1 MLFLFICSLIII
13 SSIIVISA
21 RNPIHN
27 LLALISVVLN
37 IVVLLI
43 FLEAEFLA
51 LTFVAVY
58 LGAVIILFLF
68 IIMMLNIKGIDLR
81 LEFSRSL
88 PIVSFFG
95 LVFFSF
101 LYFIISGIVGIDNKS
116 LIFIVNY
123 FDWKSI
129 LINISNIQIFGYFLY
144 SYYFPFLLIIG
155 IILLVAM
162 IGTVI
167 LTKNNYIILNK
178 KRNFI
183 DQQISRNYENA
194 VFLINEKK
202 VK

>member
-1 MLFLFICSLIII
+1 MFICSLTII

-37 IVVLLI
+37 IVILLI
-43 FLEAEFLA
+43 SLEAEFLA
-51 LTFVAVY
+51 LVFVAVY
-58 LGAVIILFLF
+58 LGAFTVLFLF
-68 IIMMLNIKGIDLR
+68 VVMMLNIKGADLS

-88 PIVSFFG
+88 PIGAFFG
-95 LVFFSF
+95 LAFFGF
-101 LYFIISGIVGIDNKS
+101 LYFIISGMVGVDS
-116 LIFIVNY
+116 EALIFTVNY

-129 LINISNIQIFGYFLY
+129 LVNISNIKVFGFLLY
-144 SYYFPFLLIIG
+144 SYYAPFLLIIG

-167 LTKNNYIILNK
+167 LTKNNYMRLDK
-178 KRNFI
+178 KRDFI
-183 DQQISRNYENA
+183 DQQISRSYENA

-202 VK
+202 IK

>member
-1 MLFLFICSLIII
+1 MFICSLTII

-37 IVVLLI
+37 IVILLI
-43 FLEAEFLA
+43 SLEAEFLA
-51 LTFVAVY
+51 LVFVAVY
-58 LGAVIILFLF
+58 LGAVTVLFLF
-68 IIMMLNIKGIDLR
+68 VVMMLNIKGADLS

-88 PIVSFFG
+88 PIGAFFG
-95 LVFFSF
+95 LAFFGF
-101 LYFIISGIVGIDNKS
+101 LYFIISGMVGVDS
-116 LIFIVNY
+116 EALIFTVNY

-129 LINISNIQIFGYFLY
+129 LVNISNIKVFGFLLY
-144 SYYFPFLLIIG
+144 SYYAPFLLIIG

-167 LTKNNYIILNK
+167 LTKNNYMRLDK
-178 KRNFI
+178 KRDFI
-183 DQQISRNYENA
+183 DQQISRSYENA

-202 VK
+202 IK

>member
-51 LTFVAVY
+51 LTFIAVY
-58 LGAVIILFLF
+58 LGAVIVLFLF
-68 IIMMLNIKGIDLR
+68 IVMMLNIKGIDLR

-88 PIVSFFG
+88 PIGFFFG
-95 LVFFSF
+95 LVFFIF
-101 LYFIISGIVGIDNKS
+101 LYFIISGTIGIDNKS

-167 LTKNNYIILNK
+167 LTKNNYIILDK

>member
-1 MLFLFICSLIII
+1 MVYLFIYTITII

-37 IVVLLI
+37 IIVLLI
-43 FLEAEFLA
+43 LLEAEFLA

-58 LGAVIILFLF
+58 LGAVTVLFLF
-68 IIMMLNIKGIDLR
+68 VVMMLNIKGADLS

-88 PIVSFFG
+88 PVGSFLG
-95 LVFFSF
+95 LCFFIF
-101 LYFIISGIVGIDNKS
+101 LYFILFENAGIDENAF
-116 LIFIVNY
+116 IFIVNY

-129 LINISNIQIFGYFLY
+129 LVNISNLKVFGSVLY
-144 SYYFPFLLIIG
+144 SYYAPLLLIVG

-167 LTKNNYIILNK
+167 LTKTNYVLIDK

-183 DQQISRNYENA
+183 DQQISRNYKNA
-194 VFLINEKK
+194 VFLVNEKK